1 MSNQMIIE
9 RARSAEMA
17 HDFTTAA
24 RLYKELLAQDT
35 TNVGYLTALGK
46 IYVTAGD
53 DKKAIPYFEQIHDFH
68 PDNIEAMTSLGAIY
82 RRLGRYEDSIAILME
97 ALERGKDQQAVYY
110 NLGFTFKE
118 MKNYEDAVDAFENVI
133 SMNPR
138 DVLAHNHL
146 GSIYHETN
154 ELDKA
159 VAAFKRGLQ
168 IDPNHPILNYNLA
181 RTYTKLRNYPDAIR
195 SYEAALRTRPNW
207 PEAIKNFSNLLIN
220 CQQSEEAARI
230 VKQSIKIHPNDPE
243 LLYALGQVYLNQFD
257 FDNAQKSFRQASEIK
272 TNDVKILTALASAY
286 EKADESDKALETIMS
301 AIDVEPLNTD
311 ARMQYV
317 DTLLSVSDYD
327 SAFKTLESMKKADS
341 EPDVKMM
348 DLYGQYYITQG
359 QNEKAEEYYEKI
371 KKKDHHY
378 KNYLLGAS
386 KRYVQI
392 KKLDDAE
399 KYAREYV
406 KSRASRGEG
415 YNMLGK
421 IYAQGGRL
429 DEAREI
435 LKKGMTVAQPNV
447 YAAKQSDKII
457 TLQNELAKA
466 GEIEELPDQDLTPP
480 ADENAAAEASLS
492 ADSQDEAFDVT
503 SFGDDVG
510 IDQEE
515 QPLDEMSAI
524 ENELEDDGE
533 ALIMPEEEDDYSTD
547 QLLDAAESADSQEPE
562 NTLKPENNDNFDDIL
577 MDSFGDS
584 ERETAG
590 AEEEMI
596 SPADD
601 FEISAG
607 ENVQTAEEA
616 LSPSEGPVPPSADE
630 MPPAREPEPP
640 YQLPESPYQPPVQPA
655 PAAVSPAASALELEV
670 LLNATKTAQEA
681 MRLAQEA
688 EKRVNE
694 VEERQKQLEEEIEA
708 GENPAAGDLPP
719 AVEEDFAEVEEAL
732 GMEESPDAG
741 EESPDAGEG
750 DADSLEDAFVPEDD
764 IQILEDDIPAENT
777 DPYTPPTDEELFAAD
792 EMLDEASFGGDTD
805 SEEESD
811 DLPMAEELSF
821 NDDIYPEDSF
831 ISVDDVLAEDDFP
844 APAGDA
850 SDSDF
855 DAAFA
860 AEMESNL
867 STTLFVSVDELYSEL
882 LSKIGDVDDSDA
894 AEKLSNLA
902 EKIEEGEI
910 TPVEMQPEKNPVSDF
925 KAPEEAPAIGSEN
938 AAKLSEVAEM
948 LKKIEAIL
956 SDDDLALRYTKEI
969 CLLKH
974 LKVLCEYLPNDEKIA
989 FASGRIRMLI
999 DYLLSKMSGRP
1010 GLLLTAESLLKSGI
1024 LGEEYRV
1031 QLISECED
1039 ELNNEMIRRVLIYMK
1054 KLSESLEDFGL
1065 ASALRACADGTLEKI
1080 EMKTRK
1086 SEIF

>member
-97 ALERGKDQQAVYY
+97 ALERGKDQQTVYY

-435 LKKGMTVAQPNV
+435 LKKGMTVVQPNV

-457 TLQNELAKA
+457 TLQNELTKA
-466 GEIEELPDQDLTPP
+466 GEVEELPDQDLTPP

-524 ENELEDDGE
+524 ENELEDDDE

-562 NTLKPENNDNFDDIL
+562 NTLKPEDNDNFDDIL
-577 MDSFGDS
+577 KNSFGDDS
-584 ERETAG
+584 GEEIA
-590 AEEEMI
+590 ASEEESSI
-596 SPADD
+596 LSEDLTP
-601 FEISAG
+601 SV
-607 ENVQTAEEA
+607 ENQPQNQTQIQPQVQ
-616 LSPSEGPVPPSADE
+616 P
-630 MPPAREPEPP
+630 
-640 YQLPESPYQPPVQPA
+640 QYQPQPA
-655 PAAVSPAASALELEV
+655 QFANPAPSALELDV
-670 LLNATKTAQEA
+670 ILNATKTAQEA

-688 EKRVNE
+688 GKRVDE
-694 VEERQKQLEEEIEA
+694 MEERQKQLEEEIEA
-708 GENPAAGDLPP
+708 GEVAHAEMSADGQMPSAG
-719 AVEEDFAEVEEAL
+719 EEV
-732 GMEESPDAG
+732 SDAG
-741 EESPDAGEG
+741 EEP
-750 DADSLEDAFVPEDD
+750 LEEAEEVS
-764 IQILEDDIPAENT
+764 AENA

-867 STTLFVSVDELYSEL
+867 STSLFVSVDELYSEL

-894 AEKLSNLA
+894 AEKLSTLA

-910 TPVEMQPEKNPVSDF
+910 TPVEMQPEKNPASDF

-956 SDDDLALRYTKEI
+956 SDDDLALKYSKEI
-969 CLLKH
+969 SLLKH

>member
-9 RARSAEMA
+9 RAKSAEMA
-17 HDFTTAA
+17 HDFVTAA

-257 FDNAQKSFRQASEIK
+257 FDNAQKSFRQASEVK

-286 EKADESDKALETIMS
+286 EKADESDKALETIIS

-466 GEIEELPDQDLTPP
+466 GEVEELPDQDLTPP

-562 NTLKPENNDNFDDIL
+562 NTLKPEDNDNFDDIL
-577 MDSFGDS
+577 KDSFGDDS
-584 ERETAG
+584 GEEIA
-590 AEEEMI
+590 ASEEESSI
-596 SPADD
+596 LTEDLTP
-601 FEISAG
+601 FV
-607 ENVQTAEEA
+607 ENQ
-616 LSPSEGPVPPSADE
+616 P
-630 MPPAREPEPP
+630 
-640 YQLPESPYQPPVQPA
+640 QYQPQPA
-655 PAAVSPAASALELEV
+655 QFANPAPSALELDV
-670 LLNATKTAQEA
+670 ILNATKTAQEA

-688 EKRVNE
+688 GKRVDE
-694 VEERQKQLEEEIEA
+694 MEERQKQLEEEIEA
-708 GENPAAGDLPP
+708 GEVAHAEMSADEQMPP
-719 AVEEDFAEVEEAL
+719 AGEEV
-732 GMEESPDAG
+732 SDAG
-741 EESPDAGEG
+741 EEP
-750 DADSLEDAFVPEDD
+750 LEEAEEVS
-764 IQILEDDIPAENT
+764 AENT
-777 DPYTPPTDEELFAAD
+777 APYTPPTDEELFAAD

-867 STTLFVSVDELYSEL
+867 STSLFVSVDELYSEL

-894 AEKLSNLA
+894 AEKLSTLA

-910 TPVEMQPEKNPVSDF
+910 TPVEMQPEKNPASDF

-956 SDDDLALRYTKEI
+956 SDDDLALKYSKEI
-969 CLLKH
+969 SLLKH
-974 LKVLCEYLPNDEKIA
+974 LKVLCEYLPNDEKIT

>member
-97 ALERGKDQQAVYY
+97 ALERGKEQQAVYY

-466 GEIEELPDQDLTPP
+466 GEVEELSDQDLTPP

-492 ADSQDEAFDVT
+492 TDSQDEAFDVT

-524 ENELEDDGE
+524 ENELENDGE
-533 ALIMPEEEDDYSTD
+533 ALIMPEEDDYSTD

-562 NTLKPENNDNFDDIL
+562 NTLKPEDNDNFDDIL
-577 MDSFGDS
+577 MDSFGGDS
-584 ERETAG
+584 GEEIA
-590 AEEEMI
+590 ASEEESSI
-596 SPADD
+596 LTEDLTPSV
-601 FEISAG
+601 
-607 ENVQTAEEA
+607 ENQPQNQT
-616 LSPSEGPVPPSADE
+616 
-630 MPPAREPEPP
+630 
-640 YQLPESPYQPPVQPA
+640 QIQPQVQPQYQSQPAQFANPA
-655 PAAVSPAASALELEV
+655 PSALELDV
-670 LLNATKTAQEA
+670 ILNATKTAQEA

-688 EKRVNE
+688 GKRVDE
-694 VEERQKQLEEEIEA
+694 MEERQKQLEEEIEE
-708 GENPAAGDLPP
+708 GEVAHAEMSADEQMPP
-719 AVEEDFAEVEEAL
+719 AEEEV
-732 GMEESPDAG
+732 S
-741 EESPDAGEG
+741 DAGEG
-750 DADSLEDAFVPEDD
+750 VADSLEDAFVLEGDP
-764 IQILEDDIPAENT
+764 QIPEDDIPAENAA
-777 DPYTPPTDEELFAAD
+777 PYTPPTDEELFAAD
-792 EMLDEASFGGDTD
+792 EMLDEASFEGDTD

-867 STTLFVSVDELYSEL
+867 STSLFVSVDELYSEL

-894 AEKLSNLA
+894 AEKLSTLA

-910 TPVEMQPEKNPVSDF
+910 TPVEMQPEKNPASDF

-956 SDDDLALRYTKEI
+956 SDDDLALKYSKEI
-969 CLLKH
+969 SLLKH

>member
-272 TNDVKILTALASAY
+272 SNDVKILTALASAY

-457 TLQNELAKA
+457 TLQNELTKA
-466 GEIEELPDQDLTPP
+466 GEVEELPDQDLTPP

-524 ENELEDDGE
+524 ENELEDDDE

-562 NTLKPENNDNFDDIL
+562 NTLKPEDNDNFDDIL
-577 MDSFGDS
+577 MDSFGDDS
-584 ERETAG
+584 GEEIA
-590 AEEEMI
+590 ASEEESSI
-596 SPADD
+596 LTEDLTPSV
-601 FEISAG
+601 
-607 ENVQTAEEA
+607 ENQPQNQTQIQPQVQ
-616 LSPSEGPVPPSADE
+616 P
-630 MPPAREPEPP
+630 
-640 YQLPESPYQPPVQPA
+640 QYQPQPA
-655 PAAVSPAASALELEV
+655 QFANPAPSALELDV
-670 LLNATKTAQEA
+670 ILNATKTAQEA

-688 EKRVNE
+688 GKRVDE
-694 VEERQKQLEEEIEA
+694 MEERQKQLEEEIEA
-708 GENPAAGDLPP
+708 GEVAHAEMSADEQMPP
-719 AVEEDFAEVEEAL
+719 AGEEDFAEAEEV
-732 GMEESPDAG
+732 S
-741 EESPDAGEG
+741 
-750 DADSLEDAFVPEDD
+750 
-764 IQILEDDIPAENT
+764 AENA

-867 STTLFVSVDELYSEL
+867 STSLFVSVDELYSEL

-894 AEKLSNLA
+894 AEKLSTLA

-910 TPVEMQPEKNPVSDF
+910 TPVEMQPEKNPASDF

-956 SDDDLALRYTKEI
+956 SDDDLALKYSKEI
-969 CLLKH
+969 SLLKH

>member
-457 TLQNELAKA
+457 TLQNELTKA
-466 GEIEELPDQDLTPP
+466 GEVEELPDQDLTPP

-515 QPLDEMSAI
+515 QSLDEMSAI

-533 ALIMPEEEDDYSTD
+533 VLIMPEEEDDYSTD

-562 NTLKPENNDNFDDIL
+562 NTLKPEDNDNFDDIL
-577 MDSFGDS
+577 MDSFGDDS
-584 ERETAG
+584 GEEIAAR
-590 AEEEMI
+590 EEESSI
-596 SPADD
+596 LTEDLTPSV
-601 FEISAG
+601 
-607 ENVQTAEEA
+607 ENQPQNQTQIQPQVQ
-616 LSPSEGPVPPSADE
+616 P
-630 MPPAREPEPP
+630 
-640 YQLPESPYQPPVQPA
+640 QYQPQPA
-655 PAAVSPAASALELEV
+655 QFANSAPSALELDV
-670 LLNATKTAQEA
+670 ILNATKTAQEA

-688 EKRVNE
+688 GKRVDE
-694 VEERQKQLEEEIEA
+694 MEERQKQLEEEIES
-708 GENPAAGDLPP
+708 GEVAHAEMSADEQMPPAGD
-719 AVEEDFAEVEEAL
+719 EDFAEA
-732 GMEESPDAG
+732 EESPDT

-750 DADSLEDAFVPEDD
+750 DADSLEEAFVPEDD
-764 IQILEDDIPAENT
+764 IPAENA

-860 AEMESNL
+860 AEMETNL

-894 AEKLSNLA
+894 AEKLSTLA

-910 TPVEMQPEKNPVSDF
+910 TPVEMQPEKNPASDF

-956 SDDDLALRYTKEI
+956 SDDDLALKYSKEI
-969 CLLKH
+969 SLLKH

-1031 QLISECED
+1031 QLISECEN
-1039 ELNNEMIRRVLIYMK
+1039 ELNNEMICRVLIYMK

>member
-9 RARSAEMA
+9 RAKSAEMA
-17 HDFTTAA
+17 HDFNTAA

-68 PDNIEAMTSLGAIY
+68 PDNVEAMTSLGAIY
-82 RRLGRYEDSIAILME
+82 RRLGRYQDSIAILMK
-97 ALERGKDQQAVYY
+97 ALETGKDQQNVFY

-138 DVLAHNHL
+138 DVLTHNHL

-181 RTYTKLRNYPDAIR
+181 RTYTKLRNFPDAIR
-195 SYEAALRTRPNW
+195 CYEAALRTRPNW
-207 PEAIKNFSNLLIN
+207 PEAIRNFSNLLIN

-243 LLYALGQVYLNQFD
+243 LLYTLGQVYLNQFD
-257 FDNAQKSFRQASEIK
+257 FDNAQKSFKQANDIK
-272 TNDVKILTALASAY
+272 SNDVKILTALASAY
-286 EKADESDKALETIMS
+286 ERADESDKALETILS

-327 SAFKTLESMKKADS
+327 SAFKTLESMKKEDS

-348 DLYGQYYITQG
+348 DLYGQYYITQSKK
-359 QNEKAEEYYEKI
+359 EKAEEYFEQI

-386 KRYVQI
+386 KRFVQI

-406 KSRASRGEG
+406 RSRASRGEG

-466 GEIEELPDQDLTPP
+466 GEVEELPDEDLMPLADQAMP
-480 ADENAAAEASLS
+480 ADQNFDSAASDENATFDMTSL
-492 ADSQDEAFDVT
+492 
-503 SFGDDVG
+503 GDDAG
-510 IDQEE
+510 IDEE
-515 QPLDEMSAI
+515 EVPLDEMSAI
-524 ENELEDDGE
+524 ESQLQDDDEG
-533 ALIMPEEEDDYSTD
+533 LIMPDDDSDYSTD
-547 QLLDAAESADSQEPE
+547 ELLDAAESADSQEPE
-562 NTLKPENNDNFDDIL
+562 NTLKPEDSDNFNEIL
-577 MDSFGDS
+577 MDSFGDD
-584 ERETAG
+584 EDLPP
-590 AEEEMI
+590 AEEI
-596 SPADD
+596 LPDDGADV
-601 FEISAG
+601 AP
-607 ENVQTAEEA
+607 AEEKVP
-616 LSPSEGPVPPSADE
+616 PSGADVPPVPPVSPDQAPV
-630 MPPAREPEPP
+630 PPAQP
-640 YQLPESPYQPPVQPA
+640 YVT
-655 PAAVSPAASALELEV
+655 PAASSLELEV

-688 EKRVNE
+688 EKRVDE
-694 VEERQKQLEEEIEA
+694 VEERQKHLEEELEA
-708 GENPAAGDLPP
+708 GEAVAPAAAEETPTEEAAP
-719 AVEEDFAEVEEAL
+719 AEPEEAL
-732 GMEESPDAG
+732 PDEESLPD
-741 EESPDAGEG
+741 EEALAE
-750 DADSLEDAFVPEDD
+750 DSLPDQPLTE
-764 IQILEDDIPAENT
+764 
-777 DPYTPPTDEELFAAD
+777 EELFAAD

-805 SEEESD
+805 SEEETD

-844 APAGDA
+844 APVGDT
-850 SDSDF
+850 SSSDF
-855 DAAFA
+855 DAEFA
-860 AEMESNL
+860 AEMETNL
-867 STTLFVSVDELYSEL
+867 STSLFVTVDELYSEL
-882 LSKIGDVDDSDA
+882 LSKIGDIDDTDA

-910 TPVEMQPEKNPVSDF
+910 NPVEMQNPEKPASDF
-925 KAPEEAPAIGSEN
+925 KAPEEAPAVGSEN

-969 CLLKH
+969 SLLKH

-1010 GLLLTAESLLKSGI
+1010 GLLLTTESLLKSGI

>member
-97 ALERGKDQQAVYY
+97 ALEAGKDQQAVYY

-457 TLQNELAKA
+457 TLQNELTKA
-466 GEIEELPDQDLTPP
+466 GEVEELPDQNLTPS

-510 IDQEE
+510 IDQKE

-524 ENELEDDGE
+524 ENELEDDSE
-533 ALIMPEEEDDYSTD
+533 ALIMPEEDDYSTD

-562 NTLKPENNDNFDDIL
+562 NTLKPEDNDNFDDIL
-577 MDSFGDS
+577 MDSFGDDS
-584 ERETAG
+584 GEEIA
-590 AEEEMI
+590 ASEEE
-596 SPADD
+596 SSVLAEDLTP
-601 FEISAG
+601 SV
-607 ENVQTAEEA
+607 ENQPQNQTQIQPQVQ
-616 LSPSEGPVPPSADE
+616 P
-630 MPPAREPEPP
+630 
-640 YQLPESPYQPPVQPA
+640 QYQPQPA
-655 PAAVSPAASALELEV
+655 QFANPATSAFELDV
-670 LLNATKTAQEA
+670 ILNATKTAQEA

-688 EKRVNE
+688 GKRVDE
-694 VEERQKQLEEEIEA
+694 MEERQKQLEEEIESGEVAHAEMSADEQMPSA
-708 GENPAAGDLPP
+708 GE
-719 AVEEDFAEVEEAL
+719 EV
-732 GMEESPDAG
+732 SDAG
-741 EESPDAGEG
+741 EEP
-750 DADSLEDAFVPEDD
+750 LEEAEEVS
-764 IQILEDDIPAENT
+764 AENAA
-777 DPYTPPTDEELFAAD
+777 PYTPPTDEELFAAD

-867 STTLFVSVDELYSEL
+867 STSLFVSVDELYSEL

-894 AEKLSNLA
+894 AEKLSTLA

-910 TPVEMQPEKNPVSDF
+910 TPVEMQPEKNPASDF

-956 SDDDLALRYTKEI
+956 SDDDLALKYSKEI
-969 CLLKH
+969 SLLKH

>member
-466 GEIEELPDQDLTPP
+466 GEVEELPDQDLTPP

-562 NTLKPENNDNFDDIL
+562 NTLKPEDNDNFDDIL
-577 MDSFGDS
+577 KDSFGDDS
-584 ERETAG
+584 GEEITAS
-590 AEEEMI
+590 EEESSI
-596 SPADD
+596 LTEDLTPSV
-601 FEISAG
+601 
-607 ENVQTAEEA
+607 ENQPQNQTQIQTQVQ
-616 LSPSEGPVPPSADE
+616 P
-630 MPPAREPEPP
+630 
-640 YQLPESPYQPPVQPA
+640 QYQPQPA
-655 PAAVSPAASALELEV
+655 QFANPAPSALELDV
-670 LLNATKTAQEA
+670 ILNATKTAQEA

-688 EKRVNE
+688 GKRVDE
-694 VEERQKQLEEEIEA
+694 MEERQKQLEEEIEA
-708 GENPAAGDLPP
+708 GEVAHAEMSADGQMPP
-719 AVEEDFAEVEEAL
+719 AGEEDFAEA
-732 GMEESPDAG
+732 EESPDT

-764 IQILEDDIPAENT
+764 TQIPEDDIPAENT

-867 STTLFVSVDELYSEL
+867 STSLFVSVDELYSEL

-894 AEKLSNLA
+894 AEKLSTLA

-910 TPVEMQPEKNPVSDF
+910 IPVEMQPEKNPASDF

-956 SDDDLALRYTKEI
+956 SDDDLALKYSKEI
-969 CLLKH
+969 SLLKH